1 MKSQMLL
8 LAMAFTLVGCA
19 GNRGGTTTEYGT
31 ETGAA
36 TSGPPEIGSDFD
48 RGEQWRVPGPLSDF
62 NDPLPE
68 PPPYGS
74 LDSMPPATEE
84 E

>member
-1 MKSQMLL
+1 M
-8 LAMAFTLVGCA
+8 
-19 GNRGGTTTEYGT
+19 TEYGT

-36 TSGPPEIGSDFD
+36 AGGPPDIGSDFD
-48 RGEQWRVPGPLSDF
+48 RGEQWRAPAPLSDF

-74 LDSMPPATEE
+74 LRSLPSTTEE
-84 E
+84 EE